1 LLQIKVNHLLIV
13 LGAYII
19 SRAKT
24 VAENLKMSEAVLSR
38 FDLIF
43 ILLDKPDEQRDEMIS
58 DHVMAV
64 RNPTRHDHYCNL
76 F

>member
-1 LLQIKVNHLLIV
+1 MR
-13 LGAYII
+13 

-24 VAENLKMSEAVLSR
+24 VAENIKLGEAVLSR

-64 RNPTRHDHYCNL
+64 RLQYKDHIYIFLLTINCY
-76 F
+76 